1 MQIEE
6 YQMVS
11 NKDASVYQE
20 AARTPESDFVD
31 FLAANPWFIQED
43 AATLARLRAMASTPL
58 AFEEA

>member
-1 MQIEE
+1 
-6 YQMVS
+6 MVS